1 MFTYK
6 NGGFK
11 MRSDAVT
18 KGIQQAPHRSLFHA
32 LGLTEEEMQKPL
44 VGIVSSY
51 NEIVPG
57 HMNLDKIVEAVKLG
71 VAMAGGTPIVFPAI
85 AVCDGISMGHL
96 GMKYSLVTRDLIA
109 DSTEAM
115 AMAHAFDALVMIPN
129 CDKNVP
135 GLLMAA
141 ARVNIPTVFVSGGP
155 MLAGHVKGQKTSLS
169 SMFEAVGAYAAGK
182 MSEEDVK
189 EYERKTCPTC
199 GSCSGMYTANSMNCL
214 TEVLG
219 MGLKGN
225 GTIPAVYSERIQLAK
240 HAGMQVM
247 EMLKRNIRPRDI
259 MTKEAFENA
268 LTMDM
273 ALGCSTNS
281 MLHLPAI
288 AHEAGVE
295 LNVDIANEISAKTPN
310 LCHLA
315 PAGHTYIEELNEAG
329 GIYAVMNEISKK
341 GLLHLDCITVT
352 GKTVGENI
360 KDCVNKNPEV
370 IRPIENPYSQTGGI
384 AILRGNLAPDSAV
397 VKRSAVA
404 EEMMVHEGPARVFD
418 CEEDAIKAIKG
429 GEIKAG
435 DVVVIRYEGPKG
447 GPGMRE
453 MLNPTSAIAGM
464 GLGSSV
470 ALITDGRFSGAS
482 RGASIGHVCPEAAV
496 GGPIA
501 LVKEGDII
509 KINIPENQL
518 QLMVSEE
525 ELAERKK
532 NWRPKKPEIT
542 TGYLA
547 RYASLVTSAERGA
560 ILEVPKN
567 NETDISDRV

>member
-1 MFTYK
+1 MK
-6 NGGFK
+6 
-11 MRSDAVT
+11 SDNVK
-18 KGIQQAPHRSLFHA
+18 KGIQQAPHRSLFNA
-32 LGLTEEEMQKPL
+32 LGMTKEEMERPL

-57 HMNLDKIVEAVKLG
+57 HMNLDKIVNAVKQG
-71 VAMAGGTPIVFPAI
+71 VAMAGGTPVVFPAI
-85 AVCDGISMGHL
+85 AVCDGIAMGHI

-115 AMAHAFDALVMIPN
+115 ALAHQFDALVMVPN

-141 ARVNIPTVFVSGGP
+141 ARINVPTVFVSGGP
-155 MLAGHVKGQKTSLS
+155 MLAGHVKGRKRSLS
-169 SMFEAVGAYAAGK
+169 SMFEAVGEYSAGK
-182 MSEEDVK
+182 LTADDVCEFEEKV
-189 EYERKTCPTC
+189 CPTC

-219 MGLKGN
+219 MGLRGN
-225 GTIPAVYSERIQLAK
+225 GTIPAVYSERIRLAK

-247 EMLKRNIRPRDI
+247 EMYRQNIRPRDI
-259 MTKEAFENA
+259 MTEDAILNA
-268 LTMDM
+268 LTVDM

-288 AHEAGVE
+288 AHEIGMDF
-295 LNVDIANEISAKTPN
+295 DITFANEISAKTPN

-315 PAGHTYIEELNEAG
+315 PAGPTYMEDLNEAG
-329 GIYAVMNEISKK
+329 GVYAVMNELNKL
-341 GLLHLDCITVT
+341 GLLHTDCMTVT

-360 KDCVNKNPEV
+360 KDCVNLNPEV
-370 IRPIENPYSQTGGI
+370 IRPVENPYSKTGGL
-384 AILRGNLAPDSAV
+384 AVLTGNLAPDGSV
-397 VKRSAVA
+397 VKRSAVVP
-404 EEMMVHEGPARVFD
+404 EMMVHEGPARVFE
-418 CEEDAIKAIKG
+418 CGEDACEAILSGKIK
-429 GEIKAG
+429 EG

-453 MLNPTSAIAGM
+453 MLNPTSEIAGM
-464 GLGSSV
+464 GLGSTV

-482 RGASIGHVCPEAAV
+482 RGASIGHVSPEAAV

-501 LVKEGDII
+501 LVEEGDII
-509 KINIPENQL
+509 KINIPENRL
-518 QLMVSEE
+518 ELAVSDE
-525 ELAERKK
+525 ELARRKA
-532 NWRPKKPEIT
+532 NWTPREPKVK

-547 RYASLVTSAERGA
+547 RYASMVTSGNRGA
-560 ILEVPKN
+560 ILVSEK
-567 NETDISDRV
+567 

>member
-1 MFTYK
+1 MK
-6 NGGFK
+6 
-11 MRSDAVT
+11 SDAVT
-18 KGIQQAPHRSLFHA
+18 KGMQQAPHRSLFHA
-32 LGLTEEEMQKPL
+32 LGMTQEELDRPL

-57 HMNLDKIVEAVKLG
+57 HMNLDKITEAVKKG
-71 VAMAGGTPIVFPAI
+71 VAMAGGTPVVFPAI
-85 AVCDGISMGHL
+85 AVCDGIAMGHI

-109 DSTEAM
+109 DSTECM
-115 AMAHAFDALVMIPN
+115 ATAHQFDALVMIPN

-141 ARVNIPTVFVSGGP
+141 ARINVPTVFVSGGP
-155 MLAGHVKGQKTSLS
+155 MLAGHVKGHKTSLS
-169 SMFEAVGAYAAGK
+169 SMFEAVGAYAVGNL
-182 MSEEDVK
+182 MEEDVR
-189 EYERKTCPTC
+189 EYECKTCPTC

-219 MGLKGN
+219 MGLQGN
-225 GTIPAVYSERIQLAK
+225 GTIPAVYSDRLILAK

-247 EMLKRNIRPRDI
+247 EMYRRNIHPRDI
-259 MTKEAFENA
+259 MTKEAFLNA
-268 LTMDM
+268 LTVDM

-281 MLHLPAI
+281 MLHLPAV
-288 AHEAGVE
+288 AHEAGFDFDVE
-295 LNVDIANEISAKTPN
+295 LANELSAKTPN

-315 PAGHTYIEELNEAG
+315 PAGPTYMEDLNEAG
-329 GIYAVMNEISKK
+329 GVYAVMNELNKL
-341 GLLHLDCITVT
+341 GLLHTECITVT

-360 KDCVNKNPEV
+360 EGCVNRNPEV
-370 IRPIENPYSQTGGI
+370 IRPVENPYSKTGGI
-384 AILRGNLAPDSAV
+384 AVLKGNLAPETAV
-397 VKRSAVA
+397 VKRSAVC

-418 CEEDAIKAIKG
+418 CEEDAIEAIKG
-429 GEIKAG
+429 GKIVAG

-464 GLGSSV
+464 GLGSTV

-501 LVKEGDII
+501 LVEEGDII
-509 KINIPENQL
+509 KINIPENKL
-518 QLMVSEE
+518 EIAVSDEVLE
-525 ELAERKK
+525 ERKK
-532 NWRPKKPEIT
+532 NWQPREPKVT
-542 TGYLA
+542 TGYLS
-547 RYASLVTSAERGA
+547 RYAKMVTSAKRGA
-560 ILEVPKN
+560 VLEIK
-567 NETDISDRV
+567 

>member
-1 MFTYK
+1 
-6 NGGFK
+6 
-11 MRSDAVT
+11 MRSDAVKT
-18 KGIQQAPHRSLFHA
+18 GTQQAPHRSLFNA
-32 LGLTEEEMQKPL
+32 LGMTKEEMDRPL

-57 HMNLDKIVEAVKLG
+57 HMNLDKITQAVKLG
-71 VAMAGGTPIVFPAI
+71 VAMAGGTPVMFPAI
-85 AVCDGISMGHL
+85 AVCDGIAMGHV

-115 AMAHAFDALVMIPN
+115 AMAHQFDALVMIPN

-141 ARVNIPTVFVSGGP
+141 ARLNVPTAFVSGGP
-155 MLAGHVKGQKTSLS
+155 MLAGHLNGHKTSLS

-182 MSEEDVK
+182 LDEDGLT
-189 EYERKTCPTC
+189 ECEMKTCPTC

-225 GTIPAVYSERIQLAK
+225 GTIPAVYSERIRLAK

-247 EMLKRNIRPRDI
+247 EMYRKNIRPRDI
-259 MTKEAFENA
+259 MTKEAILNA
-268 LTMDM
+268 LTVDM

-288 AHEAGVE
+288 AHEIGMDF
-295 LNVDIANEISAKTPN
+295 DISFANEISAKTPN

-315 PAGHTYIEELNEAG
+315 PAGPTYIEDLNEAG
-329 GIYAVMNEISKK
+329 GVYAVMNELNKK
-341 GLLHLDCITVT
+341 GLLHTECMTVT

-360 KDCVNKNPEV
+360 KDCVNLNPEV
-370 IRPIENPYSQTGGI
+370 IRPIDNPYSQTGGL
-384 AILRGNLAPDSAV
+384 AVLKGNLAPDGGV
-397 VKRSAVA
+397 VKRSAVV

-418 CEEDAIKAIKG
+418 CEEDAIAAIKG
-429 GEIKAG
+429 GKIVEG

-482 RGASIGHVCPEAAV
+482 RGASIGHVSPEAAV

-501 LVKEGDII
+501 LVEEGDII
-509 KINIPENQL
+509 SINIPEL
-518 QLMVSEE
+518 KLEIKVSDEE
-525 ELAERKK
+525 MQARKAK
-532 NWRPKKPEIT
+532 WQPREPKVT

-547 RYASLVTSAERGA
+547 RYAAMVTSGNRGA
-560 ILEVPKN
+560 ILEVPKAK
-567 NETDISDRV
+567 

>member
-1 MFTYK
+1 
-6 NGGFK
+6 
-11 MRSDAVT
+11 MRSDAVKT
-18 KGIQQAPHRSLFHA
+18 GTQQAPHRSLFNA
-32 LGLTEEEMQKPL
+32 LGMTKEEMDRPL

-57 HMNLDKIVEAVKLG
+57 HMNLDKIAQAVKLG
-71 VAMAGGTPIVFPAI
+71 VAMAGGTPVMFPAI
-85 AVCDGISMGHL
+85 AVCDGIAMGHV

-115 AMAHAFDALVMIPN
+115 AMAHQFDALVMIPN

-141 ARVNIPTVFVSGGP
+141 ARLNVPTVFVSGGP
-155 MLAGHVKGQKTSLS
+155 MLAGHLNGHKTSLS

-182 MSEEDVK
+182 LDEDGLT
-189 EYERKTCPTC
+189 ECEMKTCPTC

-225 GTIPAVYSERIQLAK
+225 GTIPAVYSERIRLAK

-247 EMLKRNIRPRDI
+247 EMYRKNIRPRDI
-259 MTKEAFENA
+259 MTKEAILNA
-268 LTMDM
+268 LTVDM

-281 MLHLPAI
+281 MLHLPAV
-288 AHEAGVE
+288 AHEIGMDF
-295 LNVDIANEISAKTPN
+295 DISFANEISAKTPN

-315 PAGHTYIEELNEAG
+315 PAGPTYMEDLNEAG
-329 GIYAVMNEISKK
+329 GVYSVMNELNKK
-341 GLLHLDCITVT
+341 GLLHTECMTVT

-360 KDCVNKNPEV
+360 KDCVNLNPEV
-370 IRPIENPYSQTGGI
+370 IRPIDNPYSQTGGL
-384 AILRGNLAPDSAV
+384 AVLKGNLAPDGGV
-397 VKRSAVA
+397 VKRSAVV

-418 CEEDAIKAIKG
+418 CEEDAIAAIKG
-429 GEIKAG
+429 GKIVEG

-482 RGASIGHVCPEAAV
+482 RGASIGHVSPEAAV

-501 LVKEGDII
+501 LVEEGDII
-509 KINIPENQL
+509 SINIPEL
-518 QLMVSEE
+518 KLEIKVSDEE
-525 ELAERKK
+525 MQARKAK
-532 NWRPKKPEIT
+532 WQPREPKVT

-547 RYASLVTSAERGA
+547 RYAAMVTSGNRGA
-560 ILEVPKN
+560 ILEVPKAK
-567 NETDISDRV
+567 